1 MRPSLQ
7 AMHFNIRFKLLVLF
21 LLVSLLPLMGLAGVF
36 HYSLSKLGKGL
47 AETMKQEL
55 TSRNEELL
63 KALVQDQFK
72 VVRLKRR
79 ILESALAEQ
88 AREVERRLSQS
99 PLRRPGTSLFQ
110 ARSLSKGYLPPGST
124 TLMHRSENLPRTK
137 LESLQVSYVHQAMYL
152 ERESDAAAAERQVEQ
167 LASLD
172 EAYISIHASAPKL
185 ILWQHTT
192 LESGV
197 HTVYPGHD
205 RFPAGYEPRRQD
217 WYRQIK
223 EEGSQAWVL
232 AGDPVTGSVSL
243 LLGRPVENAQGE
255 FAGVTAINIPFAS
268 ILEGV
273 SLPKQWD
280 EKATRMLVQYNPE
293 GPPGQKLRILV
304 HKGYQA
310 FGDLWRSGP
319 GTISHLNP
327 DFPEEF
333 EKVLQDVAQGRAGV
347 RHATYGGREMLF
359 AYGPGKPK
367 EPFPVIIIPFKL
379 LQQDTSLVWSFFDEQ
394 TVYWLQLTGGFIVLT
409 AALAV
414 LLAVV
419 LARSVTTPVMQLLG
433 AARRMVQGDHQ
444 TQVAI
449 RSGDELE
456 NLGNIF
462 NQIGPKLEEREKIK
476 HSLALAQ
483 EVQQYLLPKEA
494 PKLRGL
500 DISGVS
506 LYSEET
512 GGDYYDYIS
521 LNEARLGI
529 AVGDVTGHGVGA
541 ALLVASARGAL
552 RTHATHN
559 SLGSTDLM
567 AILNRHLC
575 RDTGE
580 AQFLT
585 LFYGVMESEGRRFSW
600 VSAGH
605 DPGLLYRNAD
615 GSIDE
620 MPNTGIPLGI
630 DPDAEF
636 GLKGPVQLQLGDIIV
651 LGTDGIWEARNPR
664 GEMFGQERLRR
675 LIRDNAGKTSKELCQ
690 TVVKAVRRFR
700 GSDSLRDD
708 LTLVII
714 KAQPEHR

>member
-1 MRPSLQ
+1 
-7 AMHFNIRFKLLVLF
+7 
-21 LLVSLLPLMGLAGVF
+21 
-36 HYSLSKLGKGL
+36 
-47 AETMKQEL
+47 
-55 TSRNEELL
+55 
-63 KALVQDQFK
+63 
-72 VVRLKRR
+72 
-79 ILESALAEQ
+79 
-88 AREVERRLSQS
+88 
-99 PLRRPGTSLFQ
+99 
-110 ARSLSKGYLPPGST
+110 
-124 TLMHRSENLPRTK
+124 
-137 LESLQVSYVHQAMYL
+137 
-152 ERESDAAAAERQVEQ
+152 
-167 LASLD
+167 
-172 EAYISIHASAPKL
+172 
-185 ILWQHTT
+185 
-192 LESGV
+192 
-197 HTVYPGHD
+197 
-205 RFPAGYEPRRQD
+205 
-217 WYRQIK
+217 
-223 EEGSQAWVL
+223 
-232 AGDPVTGSVSL
+232 
-243 LLGRPVENAQGE
+243 
-255 FAGVTAINIPFAS
+255 
-268 ILEGV
+268 
-273 SLPKQWD
+273 
-280 EKATRMLVQYNPE
+280 
-293 GPPGQKLRILV
+293 
-304 HKGYQA
+304 
-310 FGDLWRSGP
+310 
-319 GTISHLNP
+319 
-327 DFPEEF
+327 
-333 EKVLQDVAQGRAGV
+333 
-347 RHATYGGREMLF
+347 MLF